1 MRLNGDVSGAPITFT
16 VEGKQYVAVGAG
28 GRMGPT
34 LSLAPLT
41 GGHVSDGSGVVW
53 VFAVQSEE
61 DDQISRRSRPQP
73 VLTSAS
79 GVRTSA
85 PAETRVA
92 ASPDKPRSGQPVT
105 ANAIGAQD
113 GLFTAAQA
121 ARGEEHFKQACMTCH
136 KVEEQTGASFRASWG
151 RGTVGE
157 FLTVIS
163 RTMPRSSPGSLTPD
177 AYASIVAFYLRQSG
191 YPTGGAELSADAT
204 ALSRVRI
211 ER

>member
-1 MRLNGDVSGAPITFT
+1 
-16 VEGKQYVAVGAG
+16 
-28 GRMGPT
+28 
-34 LSLAPLT
+34 
-41 GGHVSDGSGVVW
+41 
-53 VFAVQSEE
+53 VFAVQSDE
-61 DDQISRRSRPQP
+61 DDQISRRFRPQP
-73 VLTSAS
+73 VLTSTS
-79 GVRTSA
+79 GERTSS
-85 PAETRVA
+85 PVTTRVA
-92 ASPDKPRSGQPVT
+92 SPDTQRSGQPVT
-105 ANAIGAQD
+105 ANPIGAQD

-121 ARGEEHFKQACMTCH
+121 ARGEQHFKQSCMTCH

-191 YPTGGAELSADAT
+191 YPTGAAELPADAT
-204 ALSRVRI
+204 ALSSVRI